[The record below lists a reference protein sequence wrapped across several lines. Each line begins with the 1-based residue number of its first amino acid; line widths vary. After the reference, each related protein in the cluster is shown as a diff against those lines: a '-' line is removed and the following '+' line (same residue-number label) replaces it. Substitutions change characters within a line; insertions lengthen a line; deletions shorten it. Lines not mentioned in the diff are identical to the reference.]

1 MRIKLVTLFTIL
13 IAAFCITGC
22 DKGQAQMGPRETN
35 LLGVAKLERD
45 NYTGTKS
52 NTFALHTSELYG
64 RKNFSGDKLTLLWG
78 LVTIKDY

>member
-1 MRIKLVTLFTIL
+1 MRIKLVTLLALL

-35 LLGVAKLERD
+35 VLGIAKIEKE
-45 NYTGTKS
+45 NYTYTGS
-52 NTFALHTSELYG
+52 NTFAVSTHELYD
-64 RKNFSGDKLTLLWG
+64 RNNYSGDKVTLLWG